1 MSNSQNIYLSIS
13 FRSPEIS
20 GSLQTIKLH
29 GVPGQE
35 LNNGECVLDNE
46 MKKFCMDNIV
56 AKIFRRSLDL
66 NSEFNRLEIW
76 FYNSNTAR
84 QKISYFLPEVDER
97 DLLILSN
104 ISTSKLKQ
112 IYVLDNE
119 LEGNELTDWHKE
131 VKSLFKPLFEEFVIM
146 SDNLKSVPL
155 FKGIESVIS
164 KGILHYEM
172 KQNLFFDT
180 LMIQVD

>member
-1 MSNSQNIYLSIS
+1 MLKPYNIYLSIS
-13 FRSPEIS
+13 FRSPETS

-35 LNNGECVLDNE
+35 LSNGESIVDNE
-46 MKKFCMDNIV
+46 MKNFCSDTIV
-56 AKIFRRSLDL
+56 GKIFRRSLDL
-66 NSEFNRLEIW
+66 NSEFKRLEIW

-84 QKISYFLPEVDER
+84 QEISYLLPEVNER
-97 DLLILSN
+97 DLLIPSN

-119 LEGNELTDWHKE
+119 LEGDALIDWHQE

-146 SDNLKSVPL
+146 SENLKSVPL
-155 FKGIESVIS
+155 FKGIEHVIS